1 MTAIDVPGIGGGFG
15 DSGAKIWSDENGGRI
30 EEDAAGLNSIA
41 VGVGGLAP
49 LGPLSQVFGGE
60 EGAAAPSRQSEV
72 WTRGEKVANDGVVLR
87 GYEIGWQFCSS
98 GERQA
103 LNCSSDVVEVDEGR
117 ETASAR
123 RAASRSSQ
131 VEVETIGGELES
143 REARKDEASLRRR
156 WHWRAWSRHCAKEAA
171 RSSRLAMVGTIGAS
185 GSCTAGPCLV
195 ERRLKLRRAAVAW
208 RMARASNRPS
218 RSVTMTSVTTSAG
231 GS

>member
-49 LGPLSQVFGGE
+49 LGPLSPVFGGE

-103 LNCSSDVVEVDEGR
+103 LNCSSDVVGVD
-117 ETASAR
+117 
-123 RAASRSSQ
+123 
-131 VEVETIGGELES
+131 
-143 REARKDEASLRRR
+143 
-156 WHWRAWSRHCAKEAA
+156 
-171 RSSRLAMVGTIGAS
+171 
-185 GSCTAGPCLV
+185 
-195 ERRLKLRRAAVAW
+195 
-208 RMARASNRPS
+208 
-218 RSVTMTSVTTSAG
+218 
-231 GS
+231 